1 MRIWCKVSTE
11 LTLPFVRTTNGGI
24 SYFLSLTV
32 SWSKPLYV
40 LSHSK
45 LVLRDAILRDAQFL
59 ESNSVMDYSLL
70 VGLDNKQN
78 VLVLGIIGKTIG
90 YSVATLTSSASLPPC
105 RLHTHLHVG

>member
-11 LTLPFVRTTNGGI
+11 LTLPFGRTTNGGI

-78 VLVLGIIGKTIG
+78 VLVLGIIGKTI
-90 YSVATLTSSASLPPC
+90 VTLL
-105 RLHTHLHVG
+105 LL

>member
-1 MRIWCKVSTE
+1 M
-11 LTLPFVRTTNGGI
+11 
-24 SYFLSLTV
+24 

-45 LVLRDAILRDAQFL
+45 LVLRDAILRDALFL

-78 VLVLGIIGKTIG
+78 VLVLGIIGEAIVPF
-90 YSVATLTSSASLPPC
+90 VAVLTSSASLPPY
-105 RLHTHLHVG
+105 RLHTHLHV

>member
-24 SYFLSLTV
+24 SYFLTV

-78 VLVLGIIGKTIG
+78 VLVLGIIGKTII
-90 YSVATLTSSASLPPC
+90 TLL
-105 RLHTHLHVG
+105 LL